1 MTLNAGINHSQHGGE
16 GRARTT
22 GERLTGP
29 TMVDPRALSL
39 GALAQRCIV
48 ESEHFYRGR
57 PHDTAFAYELFRRA
71 LAERNE
77 QAWEYVYQQ
86 YSPLVDSWVRRSG
99 AFAGCGE
106 SSEYFVGAAFTKFWR
121 AMSPERFA
129 TFGTVAALLHYLQL
143 CTGSVVIDSVRAQ
156 SWSEM
161 VAEETLTPSQMPQSS
176 ADEEAL
182 ERVQRG
188 EFWQEIGDL
197 LNDDAE
203 RAVVIGSYV
212 LGLKPGEIYGERPD
226 LFSNVNDVYN
236 VKRNVLSRLGRNSD
250 LRQRMGYA

>member
-1 MTLNAGINHSQHGGE
+1 MMTMNASMNLSQHSSE
-16 GRARTT
+16 GRARTA
-22 GERLTGP
+22 GERVAGAAA
-29 TMVDPRALSL
+29 DPRALSL
-39 GALAQRCIV
+39 SALAQRCIV

-129 TFGTVAALLHYLQL
+129 TFATVAALLHYLQL

-161 VAEETLTPSQMPQSS
+161 VAEESLTPSQTPQSS

-212 LGLKPGEIYGERPD
+212 MGLKPGEIYGERPD
-226 LFSNVNDVYN
+226 LFSDVNDVYN

>member
-1 MTLNAGINHSQHGGE
+1 MTMNASIHLSQHSAE
-16 GRARTT
+16 GRARTA
-22 GERLTGP
+22 GERVAGAAA
-29 TMVDPRALSL
+29 DPRALSL
-39 GALAQRCIV
+39 STLAQRCIV

-129 TFGTVAALLHYLQL
+129 TFATVAALLHYLQL

-161 VAEETLTPSQMPQSS
+161 VAEESLTPSQTPQSS

-212 LGLKPGEIYGERPD
+212 MGLKPGEIYGERPD
-226 LFSNVNDVYN
+226 LFSDVNDVYN